1 MLPRLSLALLLALVL
16 ALIPAPV
23 VAQSIDTLIVA
34 PQAHLRV
41 TTRAGARL
49 PIGAITRQTP
59 DSLVLFLMCRT
70 CMRDTT
76 LAWRDLS
83 SIERYA
89 GRRHGRG
96 ALVGAGYGLL
106 AGTMLG
112 AIVAKAALNDCRGQ
126 DLCGLNAL
134 AVPFGSAVGFTSGT
148 VLGLII
154 GTDRWERVSSSVS
167 H

>member
-1 MLPRLSLALLLALVL
+1 MLPRLPLALVL

-41 TTRAGARL
+41 TTRTGPRL
-49 PIGAITRQTP
+49 PIGTIIRQTP
-59 DSLVLFLMCRT
+59 DSLVLFLTCRT

-76 LAWRDLS
+76 LAWRDLGS
-83 SIERYA
+83 VERYA

-106 AGTMLG
+106 AGTVFG
-112 AIVAKAALNDCRGQ
+112 AIVAKAAINDCRGQ
-126 DLCGLNAL
+126 DMCGLNAL
-134 AVPFGSAVGFTSGT
+134 AVPFGSAVGVASGT
-148 VLGLII
+148 VLGLVI
-154 GTDRWERVSSSVS
+154 GTDRWESVSSSVS